1 MWFEYNKRAETGEN
15 RDYTITHSKPVLDA
29 FLADVAE
36 TDAVA
41 FLDSSK
47 RALTGGNG
55 GCACTRP
62 GDANGNGVPDKDA
75 AGTVGVDRVVVA
87 LGLGLVLMLV
97 GLR

>member
-15 RDYTITHSKPVLDA
+15 RDYTITHNKQVLDA
-29 FLADVAE
+29 FLADVAQ

-47 RALTGGNG
+47 RALAGGNG

-62 GDANGNGVPDKDA
+62 GSANHNGVP
-75 AGTVGVDRVVVA
+75 GTVGVDRAVVA
-87 LGLGLVLMLV
+87 LGLGLVLVLV